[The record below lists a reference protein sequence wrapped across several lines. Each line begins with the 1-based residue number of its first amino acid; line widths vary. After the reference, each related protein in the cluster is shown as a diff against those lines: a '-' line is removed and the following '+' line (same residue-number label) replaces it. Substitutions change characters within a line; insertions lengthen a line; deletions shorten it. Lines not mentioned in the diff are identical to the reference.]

1 MPDIFGRA
9 TPRYGGSFTSDG
21 ARVHFAGD
29 IEGAGLLIQN
39 ISVNF
44 QQAITRIWELS
55 SNTTYYVGGRT
66 SGQMGMT
73 RVLGPAALSRAF
85 YELYGDVCNI
95 ADGTVITL
103 NFENSCLPDGES
115 LSETTYQVRQPV
127 ITSLGVNMSAA
138 DMVISENVTMLFA
151 SLERAGV

>member
-1 MPDIFGRA
+1 MADIFNRA

-21 ARVHFAGD
+21 ARLHFAGD

-39 ISVNF
+39 ITVNF

-55 SNTTYYVGGRT
+55 SNTTYYIGGRT

-73 RVLGPAALSRAF
+73 RVLGPTPLSRAF
-85 YELYGDVCNI
+85 YTRYGDVCNVS
-95 ADGTVITL
+95 DGSVITL
-103 NFENSCLPDGES
+103 NFENACGPEGTNLG
-115 LSETTYQVRQPV
+115 ETTYQVRQPV
-127 ITSLGVNMSAA
+127 ITALGINMSAA

-151 SLERAGV
+151 TLERVG